1 MTDLRE
7 AVAPAPRGR
16 DRLPWYGPGF
26 IWIVASIGSGN
37 VLFTPRVGSRY
48 EYTLLWAALLV
59 MLVIWVVL
67 REVGRYTLVSGRSI
81 LSGYHAL
88 PGPRGWAVWFI
99 FVPQLLAS
107 ALIVAGIAALVGSA
121 LMIALPGTQAMY
133 AVGLTLL
140 SCVLVVSG
148 RYQAVE
154 RVSKWIA
161 AVLIVSAMVTAA
173 VVRPDLSAFAA
184 GLAPTL
190 PDDFDAYFVVPW
202 LSFVVAGPAAVLWY
216 SYWLMARGYGGG
228 TGDGRLEGGAQMEG
242 DAHGDRDG
250 DRCAGGEDGAGERG
264 GAGPGGGAS
273 DDADAEGSPRS
284 APQAT
289 ARLRGWMRIMAVTAG
304 IGVVGGGLV
313 SLSFLVL
320 GAELL
325 APQGVV
331 PEGIE
336 VARDLSRLLA
346 DVWGPAGFWLL
357 ILCVSVALWSSILAN
372 QDGFGRLYADATLL
386 LIPHR
391 CLRWASHIPR
401 LARGEPGDAARELRL
416 KLANFYSVVVLTLAP
431 IAVFLLARD
440 PVRILSIGGVLAAA
454 HMPVIVFLTLYVN
467 RARLPEAFRPGRM
480 AVAGMLLAGGFYAAV
495 AVIFFAGMAG
505 SDT

>member
-1 MTDLRE
+1 MTELR
-7 AVAPAPRGR
+7 ATVAPAPRGR

-48 EYTLLWAALLV
+48 EYALLWAALLV
-59 MLVIWVVL
+59 MLAIWVVL

-99 FVPQLLAS
+99 FVPQLIAS

-121 LMIALPGTQAMY
+121 LMIALPGSQAMY

-148 RYQAVE
+148 RYQVVE

-173 VVRPDLSAFAA
+173 VVRPDFSAFAA

-216 SYWLMARGYGGG
+216 SYWLMARDYGG
-228 TGDGRLEGGAQMEG
+228 TGDARREGGGQVEG
-242 DAHGDRDG
+242 GAHGDR
-250 DRCAGGEDGAGERG
+250 GAGETEGVGENG
-264 GAGPGGGAS
+264 GAGGDAS
-273 DDADAEGSPRS
+273 DADTDGGSPS
-284 APQAT
+284 AQQVA

-336 VARDLSRLLA
+336 VARDLSRLMA
-346 DVWGPAGFWLL
+346 DVWGPVGFWLL

-391 CLRWASHIPR
+391 CLRWASHVPR

-440 PVRILSIGGVLAAA
+440 PVRILSVGGVLAAV
-454 HMPVIVFLTLYVN
+454 HMPVIVFLTMYVN
-467 RARLPEAFRPGRM
+467 RTRLPPAFRPGRM
-480 AVAGMLLAGGFYAAV
+480 AIAGMLLAGGFYAAV
-495 AVIFFAGMAG
+495 AVIFFAGLPG
-505 SDT
+505 SDA